1 MNEYELTVSSKI
13 EKEYFIE
20 ADCYEDAIQKAVD
33 YYLADNEEAGENK
46 ITNIKTKH
54 TVVPRLSF
62 ADLFLSI
69 FLPLIFFNL
78 FI

>member
-46 ITNIKTKH
+46 I
-54 TVVPRLSF
+54 
-62 ADLFLSI
+62 
-69 FLPLIFFNL
+69 
-78 FI
+78 

>member
-46 ITNIKTKH
+46 ITNINVELKT
-54 TVVPRLSF
+54 SE
-62 ADLFLSI
+62 DLEELGI
-69 FLPLIFFNL
+69 EIHEDY
-78 FI
+78 

>member
-46 ITNIKTKH
+46 ITNINVELKT
-54 TVVPRLSF
+54 SE
-62 ADLFLSI
+62 DLEELGI
-69 FLPLIFFNL
+69 EIYEELMK
-78 FI
+78 